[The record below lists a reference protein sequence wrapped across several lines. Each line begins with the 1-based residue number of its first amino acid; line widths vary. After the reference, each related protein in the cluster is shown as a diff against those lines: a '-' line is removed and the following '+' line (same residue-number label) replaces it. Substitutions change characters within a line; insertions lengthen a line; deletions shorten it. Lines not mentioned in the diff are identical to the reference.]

1 LIRFKKKYKDKPSGP
16 HPNHLGRRRIMER
29 EDGEE
34 EGGGVRLRLSMT
46 DKRHRRSDQT
56 KGEGA
61 VTDIFGGENG
71 LGI

>member
-1 LIRFKKKYKDKPSGP
+1 MVK
-16 HPNHLGRRRIMER
+16 RR
-29 EDGEE
+29 
-34 EGGGVRLRLSMT
+34 GGVRLRLSMT